1 MRCKAPTPRR
11 VRDCV
16 CALSCVRARVRRQHE
31 TYTRLPT
38 GLLAASVGVLTSG
51 YWPTYPVLEMRLPA
65 EADALQALF
74 QEFYLSKYSG
84 RRLVWQ
90 HNLGTAV
97 LKAWFPKG
105 AKELAVSTT
114 QVWCAG
120 LCASACR
127 PEACGRRVWTR
138 SAAPLWLHSSCGD
151 VRGMAP
157 RARARLLHSAPC
169 TACCC

>member
-1 MRCKAPTPRR
+1 MTA
-11 VRDCV
+11 
-16 CALSCVRARVRRQHE
+16 RRQHE
-31 TYTRLPT
+31 TYTRLPP

-51 YWPTYPVLEMRLPA
+51 YWPTYPVLEVRLPA

-114 QVWCAG
+114 QV
-120 LCASACR
+120 
-127 PEACGRRVWTR
+127 RVR
-138 SAAPLWLHSSCGD
+138 
-151 VRGMAP
+151 VRGAVGTGRQAGMRGADGSGYV
-157 RARARLLHSAPC
+157 RAG
-169 TACCC
+169 